1 MDASKLRELSDND
14 LQQELDDA
22 SRQLFELRV
31 QSQAERLDSPSQIK
45 AKRRLIARIKT
56 IQHERAQAQPEE
68 AVSE

>member
-56 IQHERAQAQPEE
+56 IRHERAQEQPEE
-68 AVSE
+68 AASE

>member
-56 IQHERAQAQPEE
+56 IRHERAQEKPEE

>member
-56 IQHERAQAQPEE
+56 IQHERAKQQPEE
-68 AVSE
+68 AVTE

>member
-45 AKRRLIARIKT
+45 AKRRLIAPIKT
-56 IQHERAQAQPEE
+56 IQHERAQQQPEE

>member
-56 IQHERAQAQPEE
+56 IRHERAQEPPED
-68 AVSE
+68 AVRE

>member
-56 IQHERAQAQPEE
+56 IQHERAQEQPEE
-68 AVSE
+68 VVSE

>member
-1 MDASKLRELSDND
+1 MDASKLREFSDND

-56 IQHERAQAQPEE
+56 IQHERAQQQPEE
-68 AVSE
+68 VASE

>member
-56 IQHERAQAQPEE
+56 IQHERAQQQPAEV
-68 AVSE
+68 VS